1 MKRGWTTILTP
12 KKVFKNQWGAIE
24 VTIDMGAWW
33 YMSTVYVILCKQAQ
47 NWLRSYQEECIW
59 VEWIIY
65 KKKFLIAIGTFYRP
79 PNSEVQKWNLIAY
92 SMEKDKDTNISN
104 VIITVNF
111 KDNLYNFKS
120 WSFSETNFYDYT
132 RDHHA
137 LTWSHEY
144 HSPYTYLLRILI
156 YAFIKF
162 YFGVK

>member
-33 YMSTVYVILCKQAQ
+33 YMSTVYVISCASKRRTDLEVT
-47 NWLRSYQEECIW
+47 QEECIW

-79 PNSEVQKWNLIAY
+79 PNSEVHKWNLIAY

-120 WSFSETNFYDYT
+120 LVIFGNQFLWLYERPSCLNVV
-132 RDHHA
+132 
-137 LTWSHEY
+137 TWV
-144 HSPYTYLLRILI
+144 P
-156 YAFIKF
+156 
-162 YFGVK
+162 